1 MCGAWSCAEVG
12 KVVTLYEAMEKRGVD
27 INYNDGY
34 DLKTNKI
41 VNLDQTLA
49 AARQSDVVIVAM
61 GEQAWES
68 GEMRSKG
75 DISIAAEQQRLV
87 SELVKTGKPVVV
99 LMMCGRPVIFNE
111 VRRRLPLSY
120 VPGGWGVK
128 RVMLSVMYFG
138 EIIILR
144 VSCQ

>member
-1 MCGAWSCAEVG
+1 MVHRNPARKHATFPNVLLFFENENSVLPLSSIKKVALIGALSKSQKDMCGAWSCAEVG

-87 SELVKTGKPVVV
+87 S
-99 LMMCGRPVIFNE
+99 N
-111 VRRRLPLSY
+111 
-120 VPGGWGVK
+120 W
-128 RVMLSVMYFG
+128 
-138 EIIILR
+138 
-144 VSCQ
+144 

>member
-1 MCGAWSCAEVG
+1 
-12 KVVTLYEAMEKRGVD
+12 
-27 INYNDGY
+27 
-34 DLKTNKI
+34 
-41 VNLDQTLA
+41 
-49 AARQSDVVIVAM
+49 M

-111 VRRRLPLSY
+111 VRREAPA
-120 VPGGWGVK
+120 
-128 RVMLSVMYFG
+128 
-138 EIIILR
+138 IL
-144 VSCQ
+144 CTW